1 MQLTFFG
8 LFKLAAQ
15 QLFRERRSSELR
27 ILFFALVIAVAS
39 SSTIGHFAERLQGAM
54 QLSAGEFLAADL
66 VLSSSEAPSAEQ
78 LRTAYSDALN
88 SAQTV
93 QFASMLATSNG
104 LQLASVKAVDNNYPL
119 RGSLRSSMQLHGA
132 EISGGRPQPGEVWL
146 DAELITGLAL
156 ELGDKVEIGSAS
168 FKVAR
173 VLTYE
178 PDRAG
183 NLLSFTPRAMIN
195 QADLAAADVLQ
206 PGSRVRYRQLWSGEA
221 KVIEQQRQ
229 ALQDTLLPHQR
240 IEGLDDGNQQVGSA
254 LERAASYL
262 NLASLAAILLAGVAV
277 ALSANRFAQQRF
289 DQAALL
295 RCFGL
300 SRKHT
305 LWLFSLQLLVLA
317 VLASFLGTLIGWL
330 TQFALFAVLA
340 DLLPDDIPA
349 GSLQPLATGIA
360 TSAVMLAGF
369 ALPPLI
375 ALGRIA
381 PLRVLRRDLMP
392 LAPATWLLYGSVLIA
407 LATLMWQ
414 LNLDVRLTSALLL
427 GGGGAA
433 AVLGAGLFFGLKSLR
448 FWLAKRNLAWRL
460 SLGHLLR
467 YPLNSVGQIMA
478 FALILLSMALIVLL
492 RSELLDNWQAQLPEQ
507 APNHFAVNILPAQQ
521 PAFSAALD
529 KISSNAAPLY
539 PVILGRLT
547 QINQHKATDLID
559 ADARVMRTLQRD
571 LNLTWTKQ
579 LPDNNVII
587 AGDWWPATNSE
598 AEAVNPAVEN
608 YQVSLESELAKELGV
623 TVGEQLTFH
632 IGGKD
637 YPAYISSLRTVD
649 WNSMQPNFF
658 VIFNPQ
664 QMGTVAHTYMTSFYL
679 PEHSEQQRI
688 DLAKSFPS
696 VSILQVDAVLRQLR
710 DILAQVTLAIELILL
725 FVLAAGVTVLVA
737 GLHSTL
743 TERVQQGALLRA
755 LGASRK
761 LLIQSQRNEFALI
774 GAFSGLLAWLGC
786 EISSYILYRFAFNL
800 LWQPHPWL
808 LVLPVIG
815 ALLITV
821 VGMLGTRQV
830 LSSSPLQILRN
841 G

>member
-1 MQLTFFG
+1 MQLSLIS
-8 LFKLAAQ
+8 LFKLAVK
-15 QLFRERRSSELR
+15 QLLRERHTSELR

-66 VLSSSEAPSAEQ
+66 VLSSSEAPSTEQ
-78 LRTAYSDALN
+78 LAAVQNNAVKTS
-88 SAQTV
+88 QTV
-93 QFASMLATSNG
+93 QFASMLATDKN
-104 LQLASVKAVDNNYPL
+104 LQLASVKAVDDNYPL
-119 RGSLRSSMQLHGA
+119 RGSLRSRQQQNA
-132 EISGGRPQPGEVWL
+132 EALSGGRPQAGEVWL
-146 DAELITGLAL
+146 DSELIIALDL
-156 ELGDKVEIGSAS
+156 ELGDSIEIGAAS

-195 QADLAAADVLQ
+195 FADLPATDILQ
-206 PGSRVRYRQLWSGEA
+206 PGSRVSYRQLWSGDA
-221 KVIEQQRQ
+221 QAIASVRQ

-240 IEGLDDGNQQVGSA
+240 IEGLADGNQQVSSA

-277 ALSANRFAQQRF
+277 ALSANRYARQRF

-305 LWLFSLQLLVLA
+305 LWLFCLQLLVLA
-317 VLASFLGTLIGWL
+317 LLASLIGTLIGWL
-330 TQFALFAVLA
+330 AQFALFELLA

-349 GSLQPLATGIA
+349 GSLKPFIAGIA
-360 TSAVMLAGF
+360 TSIVMLAGF

-375 ALGRIA
+375 ALGHIA
-381 PLRVLRRDLMP
+381 PLRVLRRDLIP
-392 LAPATWLLYGSVLIA
+392 VAQATWLLYGSVFIA
-407 LATLMWQ
+407 LAALMWQ
-414 LNLDVRLTSALLL
+414 LNLDMRLTVALLL
-427 GGGGAA
+427 GGAGAA
-433 AVLGAGLFFGLKSLR
+433 VVLGAGLFFGLKSIR
-448 FWLAKRNLAWRL
+448 FWLAKRSLAWRL

-478 FALILLSMALIVLL
+478 FALILLSMALIILL

-507 APNHFAVNILPAQQ
+507 APNHFAINIISTQQ
-521 PAFSAALD
+521 PDFSAALSQ
-529 KISSNAAPLY
+529 ISSNAAPLY

-547 QINQHKATDLID
+547 QINGQAASEMID
-559 ADARVMRTLQRD
+559 PEARVMRTLQRD
-571 LNLTWTKQ
+571 LNLTWTDQ
-579 LPDNNVII
+579 LPKDNEVIK
-587 AGDWWPATNSE
+587 GEWWSASKPLNTTDS
-598 AEAVNPAVEN
+598 P
-608 YQVSLESELAKELGV
+608 YHVSLESDLAKQLNV
-623 TVGEQLTFH
+623 DVGDQLTFH
-632 IGGKD
+632 IGGTD
-637 YPAYISSLRTVD
+637 YLARISSLRTVD

-658 VIFNPQ
+658 VIFDPQ
-664 QMGTVAHTYMTSFYL
+664 QMGNVAHTYMTSFYL
-679 PEHSEQQRI
+679 PENAEQQRI
-688 DLAKSFPS
+688 ALSKAFPS

-743 TERVQQGALLRA
+743 TERVQQGALIRA

-774 GAFSGLLAWLGC
+774 GACSGLLAWLGC
-786 EISSYILYRFAFNL
+786 EISSYILYSFAFNL
-800 LWQPHPWL
+800 PWQPHPWL
-808 LVLPVIG
+808 IVLPIIG
-815 ALLITV
+815 ALLITT

-830 LSSSPLQILRN
+830 LNSSPLQILRN
-841 G
+841 S

>member
-1 MQLTFFG
+1 MQLSLIG
-8 LFKLAAQ
+8 LFKLAVK
-15 QLFRERRSSELR
+15 QLLRERSTSELR

-66 VLSSSEAPSAEQ
+66 VLSSSEAPSTEQ
-78 LRTAYSDALN
+78 LAAVQNDAVKT
-88 SAQTV
+88 SQTV
-93 QFASMLATSNG
+93 QFASMLATDKD
-104 LQLASVKAVDNNYPL
+104 LQLASVKAVDNSYPL
-119 RGSLRSSMQLHGA
+119 RGSLRSRQQLNA
-132 EISGGRPQPGEVWL
+132 EELSGGRPQPGEVWL
-146 DAELITGLAL
+146 DSELIIAL
-156 ELGDKVEIGSAS
+156 DLKLGDSIEIGAAR

-195 QADLAAADVLQ
+195 FADLPATDILQ
-206 PGSRVRYRQLWSGEA
+206 PGSRVSYRQLWSGDA
-221 KVIEQQRQ
+221 QTIASVRQ
-229 ALQDTLLPHQR
+229 ALQNTLLPHQR
-240 IEGLDDGNQQVGSA
+240 IEGLADGNQQVSSA

-277 ALSANRFAQQRF
+277 ALSANRYARQRV

-305 LWLFSLQLLVLA
+305 LWLFCLQLLVLA
-317 VLASFLGTLIGWL
+317 LVASLIGTLIGWL
-330 TQFALFAVLA
+330 AQFALFELLA
-340 DLLPDDIPA
+340 DLLPEDIPA
-349 GSLQPLATGIA
+349 GSLKPFIAGIA
-360 TSAVMLAGF
+360 TSIVMLAGF

-381 PLRVLRRDLMP
+381 PLRVLRRDLIP
-392 LAPATWLLYGSVLIA
+392 IAPATWLLYGSVFIA
-407 LATLMWQ
+407 LAALMWQ
-414 LNLDVRLTSALLL
+414 LNLDMRLTTALLL
-427 GGGGAA
+427 GGTGAA
-433 AVLGAGLFFGLKSLR
+433 VVLGTGLFFGLKSIR
-448 FWLAKRNLAWRL
+448 FWLAKRSLAWRL

-507 APNHFAVNILPAQQ
+507 APNHFAINIISAQQ
-521 PAFSAALD
+521 PDFSAALSE
-529 KISSNAAPLY
+529 ISSNAAPLY

-547 QINQHKATDLID
+547 QINGQAATELID
-559 ADARVMRTLQRD
+559 PEARVMRTLQRD
-571 LNLTWTKQ
+571 LNLTWTDQLPKDNEVVKGAWWFSSKPLNKANSPYHVSVESDLAKQ
-579 LPDNNVII
+579 LNVDV
-587 AGDWWPATNSE
+587 GD
-598 AEAVNPAVEN
+598 
-608 YQVSLESELAKELGV
+608 
-623 TVGEQLTFH
+623 QLTFH
-632 IGGKD
+632 IGGID
-637 YPAYISSLRTVD
+637 YLARISSLRSVD

-658 VIFNPQ
+658 VIFDPQ
-664 QMGTVAHTYMTSFYL
+664 QMDNVAHTYMTSFYL
-679 PEHSEQQRI
+679 PENSEQQRI
-688 DLAKSFPS
+688 ALSKAFPS

-743 TERVQQGALLRA
+743 TERVQQGALIRA

-774 GAFSGLLAWLGC
+774 GACSGFLAWLGC
-786 EISSYILYRFAFNL
+786 EISSYILYSFAFNL
-800 LWQPHPWL
+800 PWQPHPWL
-808 LVLPVIG
+808 VALPIIG
-815 ALLITV
+815 ALLITT

-841 G
+841 S

>member
-1 MQLTFFG
+1 MQLSLIG
-8 LFKLAAQ
+8 LFKLAVK
-15 QLFRERRSSELR
+15 QLLRERSTSELR

-39 SSTIGHFAERLQGAM
+39 SSTIGNFAERLQSAM

-78 LRTAYSDALN
+78 LKTVQS
-88 SAQTV
+88 SAVKTSQTV
-93 QFASMLATSNG
+93 QFASMLATEKD
-104 LQLASVKAVDNNYPL
+104 LQLASVKAVDSSYPL
-119 RGSLRSSMQLHGA
+119 RGSLRSRQQMNA
-132 EISGGRPQPGEVWL
+132 EELSGGRPQPGEVWL
-146 DAELITGLAL
+146 DSELIIALEL
-156 ELGDKVEIGSAS
+156 ELGDSIEIGAAR

-195 QADLAAADVLQ
+195 FADLPATDILQ
-206 PGSRVRYRQLWSGEA
+206 PGSRVSYRQLWSGDA
-221 KVIEQQRQ
+221 QTIARVRQ
-229 ALQDTLLPHQR
+229 DLQNTLLPHQR
-240 IEGLDDGNQQVGSA
+240 IEGLADGNQQVSSA

-277 ALSANRFAQQRF
+277 ALSANRYARQRF

-305 LWLFSLQLLVLA
+305 LWLFCLQLLVLA
-317 VLASFLGTLIGWL
+317 LLASLIGTLIGWL
-330 TQFALFAVLA
+330 TQFALFELLT
-340 DLLPDDIPA
+340 DLLPEDIPA
-349 GSLQPLATGIA
+349 GSLKPFIAGIA
-360 TSAVMLAGF
+360 TSIVMLAGF

-381 PLRVLRRDLMP
+381 PLRVLRRDLIP
-392 LAPATWLLYGSVLIA
+392 IAPATWLLYGSVFIA
-407 LATLMWQ
+407 LAALMWQ
-414 LNLDVRLTSALLL
+414 LNLDIRLTTALLL
-427 GGGGAA
+427 GGTGAA
-433 AVLGAGLFFGLKSLR
+433 AVLGAGLFFGLKSIR
-448 FWLAKRNLAWRL
+448 FWLAKRSLAWRL

-507 APNHFAVNILPAQQ
+507 APNHFAINIISAQQ
-521 PAFSAALD
+521 PDFSATLSE
-529 KISSNAAPLY
+529 ISSNAAPLY

-547 QINQHKATDLID
+547 QINGQAATELINPQ
-559 ADARVMRTLQRD
+559 ARVMRTLQRD
-571 LNLTWTKQ
+571 LNLTWTDQ
-579 LPDNNVII
+579 LPKDNEVVK
-587 AGDWWPATNSE
+587 GDWWSSSKPLNTADSPYH
-598 AEAVNPAVEN
+598 VSVE
-608 YQVSLESELAKELGV
+608 SDLAKQLNV
-623 TVGEQLTFH
+623 DVGDQLTFH
-632 IGGKD
+632 IGGTD
-637 YPAYISSLRTVD
+637 YLARISSLRSVD

-658 VIFNPQ
+658 VIFDPQ
-664 QMGTVAHTYMTSFYL
+664 QMGNVAHTYMTSFYL
-679 PEHSEQQRI
+679 PENSEQQRI
-688 DLAKSFPS
+688 ALSKAFPS

-743 TERVQQGALLRA
+743 TERVQQGALIRA

-761 LLIQSQRNEFALI
+761 LLVQSQRNEFALI
-774 GAFSGLLAWLGC
+774 GACSGLLAWLGC
-786 EISSYILYRFAFNL
+786 EISSYILYSFAFNL
-800 LWQPHPWL
+800 PWQPHPWL
-808 LVLPVIG
+808 VALPVIG
-815 ALLITV
+815 ALLITT

-841 G
+841 S

>member
-1 MQLTFFG
+1 MQLTFFSF
-8 LFKLAAQ
+8 FKLAAK
-15 QLFRERRSSELR
+15 QLYRERRTAELR
-27 ILFFALVIAVAS
+27 ILFFALLIAVAS

-66 VLSSSEAPSAEQ
+66 VLSSSEAPLPEQ
-78 LRTAYSDALN
+78 LATPYSSALS
-88 SAQTV
+88 SAQTL
-93 QFASMLATSNG
+93 QFASMLATASG
-104 LQLASVKAVDNNYPL
+104 LQLASVKVVDDDYPL
-119 RGSLRSSMQLHGA
+119 RGSLRSTTTLHGE
-132 EISGGRPQPGEVWL
+132 EISGGRPQAGEVWL
-146 DAELITGLAL
+146 DAELLNSLAV
-156 ELGDKVEIGSAS
+156 EVGDRVEIGAAQ
-168 FKVAR
+168 FTVAR
-173 VLTYE
+173 ILTYE

-183 NLLSFTPRAMIN
+183 NLLSFTPRAMIH

-206 PGSRVRYRQLWSGEA
+206 PGSRARYRQLWSGDAEL
-221 KVIEQQRQ
+221 IQQQRQ
-229 ALQDTLLPHQR
+229 ALQSTLLAHQR
-240 IEGLDDGNQQVGSA
+240 LEGLEDGNQQVSSA

-277 ALSANRFAQQRF
+277 ALSANRYARQRF

-300 SRKHT
+300 SRRHT
-305 LWLFSLQLLVLA
+305 LWLFCLQLLVLA
-317 VLASFLGTLIGWL
+317 LLASLLGTLLGWL
-330 TQFALFAVLA
+330 TQFALFELLA
-340 DLLPDDIPA
+340 DLLPEDIPA
-349 GSLQPLATGIA
+349 GSLKPFITGIA

-375 ALGRIA
+375 SLGRIA
-381 PLRVLRRDLMP
+381 PLRVLRRDLIP
-392 LAPATWLLYGSVLIA
+392 VAPATWLLYASVLLA
-407 LATLMWQ
+407 LAALMWQ

-433 AVLGAGLFFGLKSLR
+433 LVLGTGLFFSLKSLR

-478 FALILLSMALIVLL
+478 FALILLSMTLIVLL

-521 PAFSAALD
+521 PEFSAQLD
-529 KISSNAAPLY
+529 KISSNSAPLY

-547 QINQHKATDLID
+547 QINGQKTTDLFNP
-559 ADARVMRTLQRD
+559 DARVMRTLQRD
-571 LNLTWTKQ
+571 LNLTWTDQ
-579 LPDNNVII
+579 LPDNNDIVQ
-587 AGDWWPATNSE
+587 GDWWPTAKPLNS
-598 AEAVNPAVEN
+598 AVAV
-608 YQVSLESELAKELGV
+608 YQVSMENDLARELGV
-623 TVGEQLTFH
+623 TVGDQLTFH
-632 IGGKD
+632 IGGTD
-637 YPAYISSLRTVD
+637 YPAQISSLRTVD

-664 QMGTVAHTYMTSFYL
+664 HMGSVAHTYMTSFYL

-688 DLAKSFPS
+688 DLAKNFPS
-696 VSILQVDAVLRQLR
+696 ISILQVDAVLRQLR

-725 FVLAAGVTVLVA
+725 FVLAAGVTVLIA
-737 GLHSTL
+737 GLQSTL

-755 LGASRK
+755 LGASRQ
-761 LLIQSQRNEFALI
+761 LLVQAQRNEFALI
-774 GAFSGLLAWLGC
+774 GACSGLLAWLGC

-800 LWQPHPWL
+800 VWQPHPWL
-808 LVLPVIG
+808 VVLPMIG
-815 ALLITV
+815 ALLITT

>member
-1 MQLTFFG
+1 MQLSLIG
-8 LFKLAAQ
+8 LFKLAVK
-15 QLFRERRSSELR
+15 QLLRERSTSELR

-39 SSTIGHFAERLQGAM
+39 SSTIGHFAERLQSAM

-78 LRTAYSDALN
+78 LKTVHS
-88 SAQTV
+88 SAVKTSQTV
-93 QFASMLATSNG
+93 QFASMLATEKD
-104 LQLASVKAVDNNYPL
+104 LQLASVKAVDSSYPL
-119 RGSLRSSMQLHGA
+119 RGSLRSRQQMNA
-132 EISGGRPQPGEVWL
+132 EELSGGRPQPGEVWL
-146 DAELITGLAL
+146 DSELIIALEL
-156 ELGDKVEIGSAS
+156 ELGDSIEIGAAR
-168 FKVAR
+168 FKIAR

-195 QADLAAADVLQ
+195 FADLPATDILQ
-206 PGSRVRYRQLWSGEA
+206 PGSRVSYRQLWSGDA
-221 KVIEQQRQ
+221 QTIASVRQ
-229 ALQDTLLPHQR
+229 ALQNTLLPHQR
-240 IEGLDDGNQQVGSA
+240 IEGLADGNQQVSSA

-277 ALSANRFAQQRF
+277 ALSANRYARQRF

-305 LWLFSLQLLVLA
+305 LWLFCLQLLVLA
-317 VLASFLGTLIGWL
+317 LLASLIGTLIGWL
-330 TQFALFAVLA
+330 AQFALFELLA
-340 DLLPDDIPA
+340 DLLPEDIPA
-349 GSLQPLATGIA
+349 GSLKPFIAGIA
-360 TSAVMLAGF
+360 TSIVMLAGF

-381 PLRVLRRDLMP
+381 PLRVLRRDLIP
-392 LAPATWLLYGSVLIA
+392 IAPATWLLYGSVFIA
-407 LATLMWQ
+407 LAALMWQ
-414 LNLDVRLTSALLL
+414 LNLDMRLTTALLL
-427 GGGGAA
+427 GGTGAA
-433 AVLGAGLFFGLKSLR
+433 VVLGTGLFFGLKSIR
-448 FWLAKRNLAWRL
+448 FWLAKRSLAWRL

-507 APNHFAVNILPAQQ
+507 APNHFAINIISAQQ
-521 PAFSAALD
+521 PDFSAALSE
-529 KISSNAAPLY
+529 ISTNAAPLY

-547 QINQHKATDLID
+547 QINGQAATELID
-559 ADARVMRTLQRD
+559 PEARVMRTLQRD
-571 LNLTWTKQ
+571 LNLTWTDQ
-579 LPDNNVII
+579 LPKDNEVVK
-587 AGDWWPATNSE
+587 GDWWSSSKPLNTVNSPYH
-598 AEAVNPAVEN
+598 VSVE
-608 YQVSLESELAKELGV
+608 SDLAKQLNV
-623 TVGEQLTFH
+623 DVGDQLTFH
-632 IGGKD
+632 IGGTD
-637 YPAYISSLRTVD
+637 YLARISSLRSVD

-658 VIFNPQ
+658 VIFDPQ
-664 QMGTVAHTYMTSFYL
+664 QMDNVAHTYMTSFYL
-679 PEHSEQQRI
+679 PENSEQQRI
-688 DLAKSFPS
+688 ALSKAFPS

-743 TERVQQGALLRA
+743 TERVQQGALIRA

-774 GAFSGLLAWLGC
+774 GACSGFLAWLGC
-786 EISSYILYRFAFNL
+786 EISSYILYSFAFNL
-800 LWQPHPWL
+800 PWQPHPWL
-808 LVLPVIG
+808 VALPIIG
-815 ALLITV
+815 ALLITT

-841 G
+841 S

>member
-1 MQLTFFG
+1 MQLNLIG
-8 LFKLAAQ
+8 LFKLAVK
-15 QLFRERRSSELR
+15 QLLRERRTSELR

-66 VLSSSEAPSAEQ
+66 VLSSSQAPDSEQ
-78 LRTAYSDALN
+78 LAKVHNDALQ
-88 SAQTV
+88 SSQTV
-93 QFASMLATSNG
+93 QFASMLATDND
-104 LQLASVKAVDNNYPL
+104 LQLASVKAVDDYYPL
-119 RGSLRSSMQLHGA
+119 RGKLRSRLQLQT
-132 EISGGRPQPGEVWL
+132 EELSGGRPQPGEVWL
-146 DAELITGLAL
+146 DAEIISAL
-156 ELGDKVEIGSAS
+156 DLKLGDTIEIGAAD
-168 FKVAR
+168 FTVAR

-195 QADLAAADVLQ
+195 VADLAATDVLQ
-206 PGSRVRYRQLWSGEA
+206 PGSRVSYRQLWSGDA
-221 KVIEQQRQ
+221 QAIEGTRQ
-229 ALQDTLLPHQR
+229 ALQNTLLAHQR
-240 IEGLDDGNQQVGSA
+240 IEGLADGNQQVSSA
-254 LERAASYL
+254 LDRAASYL

-277 ALSANRFAQQRF
+277 ALSANRYARQRF

-305 LWLFSLQLLVLA
+305 LWLFCLQLLVLA
-317 VLASFLGTLIGWL
+317 LLASLLGTLIGWL
-330 TQFALFAVLA
+330 AQFALFELLA

-349 GSLQPLATGIA
+349 GSLKPFIAGIA
-360 TSAVMLAGF
+360 TSIVMLTGF

-375 ALGRIA
+375 SLGHIA
-381 PLRVLRRDLMP
+381 PLRVLRRDLIP
-392 LAPATWLLYGSVLIA
+392 VAPATWLLYGSVFIA
-407 LATLMWQ
+407 LAALMWQ
-414 LNLDVRLTSALLL
+414 LNLDMRLTTALLL
-427 GGGGAA
+427 GGAGAA
-433 AVLGAGLFFGLKSLR
+433 VVLGAGLFFGLKSIR
-448 FWLAKRNLAWRL
+448 FWLAKRSLAWRL

-507 APNHFAVNILPAQQ
+507 APNHFAINILPSQQ
-521 PAFSAALD
+521 PDFSAALSQ
-529 KISSNAAPLY
+529 ISSNAAPLY

-547 QINQHKATDLID
+547 QINGQAVNELID
-559 ADARVMRTLQRD
+559 PEARVMRTLQRD
-571 LNLTWTKQ
+571 LNLTWTDQ
-579 LPDNNVII
+579 LPKDNKVIK
-587 AGDWWPATNSE
+587 GDWRSTST
-598 AEAVNPAVEN
+598 AVNTADN
-608 YQVSLESELAKELGV
+608 IYQVSLESDLAKQLKV
-623 TVGEQLTFH
+623 DVGDQLTFH
-632 IGGKD
+632 IGGTD
-637 YPAYISSLRTVD
+637 YHANINSLRTVD

-658 VIFNPQ
+658 VIFDPKH
-664 QMGTVAHTYMTSFYL
+664 MSSVAHTYMTSFYL
-679 PEHSEQQRI
+679 PEHAEQQRI
-688 DLAKSFPS
+688 ALSKAFPS

-725 FVLAAGVTVLVA
+725 FVLAAGVTVLIA

-774 GAFSGLLAWLGC
+774 GACSGLLAWLGC
-786 EISSYILYRFAFNL
+786 EISSYILYSFAFNL
-800 LWQPHPWL
+800 PWQPHPWL
-808 LVLPVIG
+808 IVLPVIG
-815 ALLITV
+815 ALLITT

-830 LSSSPLQILRN
+830 LNSSPLQILRN
-841 G
+841 S

>member
-66 VLSSSEAPSAEQ
+66 VLSSSEAPTAEQ
-78 LRTAYSDALN
+78 LRTVYSDALN

-119 RGSLRSSMQLHGA
+119 RGNLRSSLQLHGA
-132 EISGGRPQPGEVWL
+132 ELSGGRPQAGEVWL
-146 DAELITGLAL
+146 DAELLTGLAL

-221 KVIEQQRQ
+221 TVIEQQRQ

-317 VLASFLGTLIGWL
+317 VMASLLGTLIGWL

-340 DLLPDDIPA
+340 DFLPDDIPA
-349 GSLQPLATGIA
+349 GSFQPLVTGIA

-407 LATLMWQ
+407 LAALMWQ

-433 AVLGAGLFFGLKSLR
+433 ALLGAGLFFGLKSLR
-448 FWLAKRNLAWRL
+448 FWLAQRNLAWRL

-547 QINQHKATDLID
+547 QINQQKATDLID

-571 LNLTWTKQ
+571 LNLTWTEQ

-587 AGDWWPATNSE
+587 AGDWWPASE
-598 AEAVNPAVEN
+598 SAAES

-632 IGGKD
+632 IGGND
-637 YPAYISSLRTVD
+637 YPAQISSLRTVD

-664 QMGTVAHTYMTSFYL
+664 QMGHVAHTYMTSFYL

-688 DLAKSFPS
+688 DLAKTFPS

-725 FVLAAGVTVLVA
+725 FVLAAGVAVLVA

-755 LGASRK
+755 LGAPRK

-800 LWQPHPWL
+800 VWQPHPWL
-808 LVLPVIG
+808 FVLPIIG
-815 ALLITV
+815 AVLITV

-841 G
+841 S

>member
-1 MQLTFFG
+1 MQLSLIG
-8 LFKLAAQ
+8 LFKLAVK
-15 QLFRERRSSELR
+15 QLLRERSTSELR

-39 SSTIGHFAERLQGAM
+39 SSTIGNFAERLQSAM

-78 LRTAYSDALN
+78 LKTVQS
-88 SAQTV
+88 SAVKTSQTV
-93 QFASMLATSNG
+93 QFASMLATEKD
-104 LQLASVKAVDNNYPL
+104 LQLASVKAVDSSYPL
-119 RGSLRSSMQLHGA
+119 RGSLRSRQQMNA
-132 EISGGRPQPGEVWL
+132 EELSGGRPQPGEVWL
-146 DAELITGLAL
+146 DSELIIALEL
-156 ELGDKVEIGSAS
+156 ELGDSIEIGAAR

-195 QADLAAADVLQ
+195 FADLPATDILQ
-206 PGSRVRYRQLWSGEA
+206 PGSRVSYRQLWSGDA
-221 KVIEQQRQ
+221 QTIARVRQ
-229 ALQDTLLPHQR
+229 DLQNTLLPHQR
-240 IEGLDDGNQQVGSA
+240 IEGLADGNQQVSSA

-277 ALSANRFAQQRF
+277 ALSANRYARQRF

-305 LWLFSLQLLVLA
+305 LWLFCLQLLVLA
-317 VLASFLGTLIGWL
+317 LLASLIGTLIGWL
-330 TQFALFAVLA
+330 AQFALFELLA
-340 DLLPDDIPA
+340 DLLPEDIPA
-349 GSLQPLATGIA
+349 GSLKPFIAGIA
-360 TSAVMLAGF
+360 TSIVMLAGF

-381 PLRVLRRDLMP
+381 PLRVLRRDLIP
-392 LAPATWLLYGSVLIA
+392 IAPATWLLYGSVFIA
-407 LATLMWQ
+407 LAALMWQ
-414 LNLDVRLTSALLL
+414 LNLDIRLTTALLL
-427 GGGGAA
+427 GGTGAA
-433 AVLGAGLFFGLKSLR
+433 AVLGAGLFFGLKSIR
-448 FWLAKRNLAWRL
+448 FWLAKRSLAWRL

-507 APNHFAVNILPAQQ
+507 APNHFAINIISAQQ
-521 PAFSAALD
+521 PDFSATLSE
-529 KISSNAAPLY
+529 ISSNAAPLY

-547 QINQHKATDLID
+547 QINGQAATELINPQ
-559 ADARVMRTLQRD
+559 ARVMRTLQRD
-571 LNLTWTKQ
+571 LNLTWTDQ
-579 LPDNNVII
+579 LPKDNEVVK
-587 AGDWWPATNSE
+587 GDWWSSSKPLNTADSPYH
-598 AEAVNPAVEN
+598 VSVE
-608 YQVSLESELAKELGV
+608 SDLAKQLNV
-623 TVGEQLTFH
+623 DVGDQLTFH
-632 IGGKD
+632 IGGTD
-637 YPAYISSLRTVD
+637 YLARISSLRSVD

-658 VIFNPQ
+658 VIFDPQ
-664 QMGTVAHTYMTSFYL
+664 QMDNVAHTYMTSFYL
-679 PEHSEQQRI
+679 PENSEQQRI
-688 DLAKSFPS
+688 ALSKAFPS

-743 TERVQQGALLRA
+743 TERVQQGALIRA

-761 LLIQSQRNEFALI
+761 LLVQSQRNEFALI
-774 GAFSGLLAWLGC
+774 GACSGLLAWLGC
-786 EISSYILYRFAFNL
+786 EISSYILYSFAFNL
-800 LWQPHPWL
+800 PWQPHPWL
-808 LVLPVIG
+808 VALPVIG
-815 ALLITV
+815 ALLITT

-841 G
+841 S